1 MSFLRSFLITCLA
14 SLFIF
19 GLALA
24 PVHAQT
30 NPEDAELKDEVPTV
44 PAAKPSA
51 AAAAA
56 AAAPSLPEAPA
67 DSLTNAGD
75 IETAQSIFDFGSTFS
90 KDFIRQAMLAGV
102 LVALLCGYLG
112 VYVVLKRIVFVG
124 VALAEVSSAG
134 IALALLLGLSP
145 ILGSTA
151 FMLIG
156 IGLFSIR
163 WSPRRVPSESYI
175 GIVYCIAA
183 AVGILFIAKSAQ
195 GETHMLK
202 LLQGDVLTVTAS
214 ETWLLAGIFTGLAA
228 IHALFAK
235 EFVLVSFDRD
245 AASTLG
251 FNAGFWDFLLFLT
264 IGAAIAFSI
273 HSAGVLLTS
282 TMLILPAA
290 TALLLVNSMGN
301 AFIAAPLLGIIPVV
315 LGIHASLV
323 TDYPASAVIVA
334 LSFLIFLVVLGVSK
348 FVRN

>member
-1 MSFLRSFLITCLA
+1 MTSIRFILTKCLA
-14 SLFIF
+14 ALVIF
-19 GLALA
+19 GLAFA
-24 PVHAQT
+24 PVNAQT
-30 NPEDAELKDEVPTV
+30 NPEDAELKDEVPAMSV
-44 PAAKPSA
+44 AKPSTA
-51 AAAAA
+51 ESASSAMATA
-56 AAAPSLPEAPA
+56 EAP
-67 DSLTNAGD
+67 DTLSNAGD
-75 IETAQSIFDFGSTFS
+75 IETPQSLFDLRTSFS
-90 KDFIRQAMLAGV
+90 KDFIRQAMVAGI

-134 IALALLLGLSP
+134 IALALLLGFSP

-151 FMLIG
+151 FMLLG
-156 IGLFSIR
+156 IGLFSIH
-163 WSPRRVPSESYI
+163 WSPRRVPGESYI
-175 GIVYCIAA
+175 GIVYCITA

-214 ETWLLAGIFTGLAA
+214 ETQLLAFVFAGLAA

-235 EFVLVSFDRD
+235 EFVMASFDRD

-251 FNAGFWDFLLFLT
+251 FKAGFWDFLLFLT

-290 TALLLVNSMGN
+290 TALLLANSMRS
-301 AFIAAPLLGIIPVV
+301 AFIAAPLLGVVPVV

-323 TDYPASAVIVA
+323 TDYPASAIIVA
-334 LSFLIFLVVLGVSK
+334 LAFLMFLLVLGVSK